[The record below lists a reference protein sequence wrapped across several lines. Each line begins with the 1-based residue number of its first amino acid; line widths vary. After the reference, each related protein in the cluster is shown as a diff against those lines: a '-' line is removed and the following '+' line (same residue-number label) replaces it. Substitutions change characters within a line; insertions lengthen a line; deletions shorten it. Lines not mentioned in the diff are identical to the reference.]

1 MSATPSPTPRV
12 LAFTDGGCRGNPGP
26 GAWAFLLVDLASG
39 AGLERAG
46 GERMTTNNRMEF
58 RAAIEALAALKRPS
72 EVEIRTDSKL
82 LVNTATKWMAGWKA
96 RGWKRKTG
104 EVENLDLVEALDSL
118 VAMHRVR
125 FTWVPGHAGVAGNE
139 HVDALTN
146 RAMDA
151 VQAGREGKIEARY
164 QRSPVQA

>member
-1 MSATPSPTPRV
+1 MPATPGALPRV

-46 GERMTTNNRMEF
+46 GEGTTTNNRMEF
-58 RAAIEALAALKRPS
+58 TAAIEALAALRRRS

-82 LVNTATKWMAGWKA
+82 LVDTATKWMAGWKA
-96 RGWKRKTG
+96 RGWRRKGG
-104 EVENLDLVEALDSL
+104 EVENLDLVQRLDDL
-118 VAMHRVR
+118 LGQHQVR

-151 VQAGREGKIEARY
+151 IQAGRQSNIEARY